1 MPAYHVRCHGQPA
14 SSGRHLPG
22 CTEAAAAAVP
32 GAAASHRDTGKV
44 MEFVLG
50 SLLGSILATIFWM
63 VALGVVA
70 ELYKP

>member
-1 MPAYHVRCHGQPA
+1 M
-14 SSGRHLPG
+14 
-22 CTEAAAAAVP
+22 
-32 GAAASHRDTGKV
+32 